1 MNQPDPSVAR
11 RMLPW
16 VVVGIVV
23 LAINLRAPIIAPTA
37 VLGDIQDDTG
47 LSAAGVGLLTGLPV
61 LLFALV
67 TPIAGK
73 TIGRFGAEAAVLS
86 CLTGVLLGTVL
97 RSLGPSWL
105 VLVGTGIIGIAITLG
120 NIAVPV
126 IIRREVP
133 WNQVS
138 MVTGLY
144 SATMNVGSMIT
155 LLGTGPMAAAF
166 GWRWA
171 VAIWGGMA
179 VVGLVYWLFMIRLR
193 IRRSAIAAA
202 SAETS
207 PTPEPAETRRPWR
220 EAPPEFRAIIALLVI
235 TFSGQSIAYYTTTTW
250 LPSILSDTGG
260 LGSAASGGTAS
271 LFQVAAILGAFGVPL
286 LAARTKPWVPVAII
300 AALWISLPAGLLL
313 APSSYVLWAITGG
326 VAQGGGFTAIFSI
339 IPAPPAATGKPHRPR
354 LGCRAAA
361 TSPPRWRLR
370 SRAGWA
376 MSPMGGLLRF
386 SSSSQPRLPSRSRDC
401 RRSAS
406 PVVSGAAGQP
416 TGVRFWMNDER
427 LPLRRFSLLQV
438 SGSAQRE
445 PFNLSGSN
453 D

>member
-16 VVVGIVV
+16 MVVGIVV

-37 VLGDIQDDTG
+37 VLGDIQHDTG

-61 LLFALV
+61 LLFALL
-67 TPIAGK
+67 TPVAGK

-97 RSLGPSWL
+97 RSLGPPWL

-155 LLGTGPMAAAF
+155 LLGTGPLAEAL

-171 VAIWGGMA
+171 VAIWGALA
-179 VVGLVYWLFMIRLR
+179 VIGLIYWLFMIRLR
-193 IRRSAIAAA
+193 IRRTAIFAA
-202 SAETS
+202 SAES
-207 PTPEPAETRRPWR
+207 SPAPEPTPVRRPWR
-220 EAPPEFRAIIALLVI
+220 EAPPEFRRIIALLVI

-260 LGSAASGGTAS
+260 LDSAASGGTAS

-300 AALWISLPAGLLL
+300 AALWLSLPVGLLL
-313 APSSYVLWAITGG
+313 APSTYVLWAITGG

-339 IPAPPAATGKPHRPR
+339 IARTAGSDRETASASARVQGGGYLAATLAPPFAGWLRNATDGWTAPILLILAAT
-354 LGCRAAA
+354 LAFTIA
-361 TSPPRWRLR
+361 
-370 SRAGWA
+370 
-376 MSPMGGLLRF
+376 GLLAVRISGRF
-386 SSSSQPRLPSRSRDC
+386 RGGGPAN
-401 RRSAS
+401 RRE
-406 PVVSGAAGQP
+406 VLG
-416 TGVRFWMNDER
+416 E
-427 LPLRRFSLLQV
+427 
-438 SGSAQRE
+438 
-445 PFNLSGSN
+445 
-453 D
+453 

>member
-16 VVVGIVV
+16 MVVGIVV

-67 TPIAGK
+67 TPVAGK
-73 TIGRFGAEAAVLS
+73 AIGRFGAEAAVLS

-97 RSLGPSWL
+97 RSLGPPWL
-105 VLVGTGIIGIAITLG
+105 VLVGTGIIGFAITLG

-133 WNQVS
+133 WSQVS

-155 LLGTGPMAAAF
+155 LLGTGPLAAAV

-179 VVGLVYWLFMIRLR
+179 VLGLAYWLFAIRLR
-193 IRRSAIAAA
+193 IRRNAIVAAA
-202 SAETS
+202 AETPPTPA
-207 PTPEPAETRRPWR
+207 PTPERRPWR
-220 EAPPEFRAIIALLVI
+220 EAPPEFRAIIALLVV

-250 LPSILSDTGG
+250 LPSILADTGG
-260 LGSAASGGTAS
+260 LSATASGGTAS
-271 LFQVAAILGAFGVPL
+271 LFQIAAILGAFGVPL

-300 AALWISLPAGLLL
+300 AALWLSLPVGLLL
-313 APSSYVLWAITGG
+313 APSSFVLWSITGG
-326 VAQGGGFTAIFSI
+326 IAQGGGFTAIFSI
-339 IPAPPAATGKPHRPR
+339 IARTAGSDRETASASARVQGGGYLTATLAPPFAGWLGNVTDGWTAPILLILAAT
-354 LGCRAAA
+354 LAF
-361 TSPPRWRLR
+361 TIT
-370 SRAGWA
+370 
-376 MSPMGGLLRF
+376 GLLAVRISGRF
-386 SSSSQPRLPSRSRDC
+386 RGGGPAT
-401 RRSAS
+401 RRE
-406 PVVSGAAGQP
+406 VL
-416 TGVRFWMNDER
+416 DE
-427 LPLRRFSLLQV
+427 
-438 SGSAQRE
+438 
-445 PFNLSGSN
+445 
-453 D
+453 